1 MRRYCAGF
9 SLVELMIAITLG
21 LVLMG
26 GVLQMFIG
34 SRVTYSTQQ
43 ATSHIQETGRLALE
57 FMARDIR
64 MAGYIGCA
72 SRSILR
78 VDSTL
83 KGAAF
88 FHSMLA
94 LTPAGAAGVSA
105 VHGYSASN
113 APAAAGL
120 NPSPLADTDILVVTR
135 AMGEDITV
143 SKNKEDA
150 EFFARLDRV
159 ESRACTG
166 NKDRLSGL
174 CDGDILVV
182 TDCQKARVFQATSVA
197 NVSNELKIT
206 HAATGAPGNNSAT
219 WGGPTD
225 AANHYG
231 DGSQILKIERT
242 VYYIANGRSGRPSL
256 WQNTNGIT
264 MEILEDVARM
274 VILYGVD
281 TNGDGIPDAY
291 QSAANIEAGGVSRWF
306 NVLSVRVQLLVQSQ
320 EDNVAPQKQIYS
332 FAGQNNIEA
341 SDLRIRQVFIS
352 TIGIRSRLD

>member
-21 LVLMG
+21 LVLMA
-26 GVLQMFIG
+26 GVLQMFLG

-43 ATSHIQETGRLALE
+43 ATAHIQETGRLALE
-57 FMARDIR
+57 FMSRDIR

-72 SRSILR
+72 SRSIPQ

-83 KGAAF
+83 KGNAF

-94 LTPAGAAGVSA
+94 TNPAGALGVSA
-105 VHGYSASN
+105 IRGYSASS

-120 NPSPLADTDILVVTR
+120 NPSPSANTDILVITR
-135 AMGEDITV
+135 AAGEDVAV

-150 EFFARLDRV
+150 AFFARLDRV
-159 ESRACTG
+159 EARACTG

-174 CDGDILVV
+174 CDGDIVVV

-197 NVSNELKIT
+197 NVSGEVKIT
-206 HAATGAPGNNSAT
+206 HAATGSPGNNPAT
-219 WGGPTD
+219 WGGASD
-225 AANHYG
+225 AANGYG
-231 DGSQILKIERT
+231 DGTQILKLDRT
-242 VYYIANGRSGRPSL
+242 VYYIAPGRSGRPSL
-256 WQNTNGIT
+256 WQNTNGT
-264 MEILEDVARM
+264 SMEILEDVARM
-274 VILYGVD
+274 VLLYGLD
-281 TNGDGIPDAY
+281 TNADGIPDSY
-291 QSAANIEAGGVSRWF
+291 QSAAAIEAGGTSRWF

-341 SDLRIRQVFIS
+341 DDLRVRQVFIS
-352 TIGIRSRLD
+352 TIGIRSRID